1 MAENQLSEGK
11 SRALRARER
20 GNFAPS
26 ALWLPFFFGA
36 CGALVWIFDACGV
49 LQLLVSVQAPSV
61 SSPPLSRSLGRG
73 SLFASVIY
81 GFPLDTIPYEQG
93 GGLGMDVSVD
103 ASVGKRVAAQS

>member
-1 MAENQLSEGK
+1 MAEKQLSEGK

-20 GNFAPS
+20 GNFAPA

-49 LQLLVSVQAPSV
+49 LVSVQAPLV
-61 SSPPLSRSLGRG
+61 SSPPLRRSLGRG